1 MHNEPIILL
10 AEDREDD
17 VILIQRAFKKAG
29 FDIPLKVVSDGEEA
43 ISYLAGNA
51 QYADR
56 NLYPIPSLIL
66 LDLKLPMKDG
76 FEVLTW
82 LKKQPELKQIPVI
95 VLTLSNRIKDVNQ
108 AYALGAYSFLIKT
121 TDFEDAA
128 EFSQSLAFY
137 WSSIQR
143 DSSPQLPPP
152 SWPPKETLAPWTGTP
167 AYPQPDAV
175 LPTD

>member
-1 MHNEPIILL
+1 MNNEPVILL

-17 VILIQRAFKKAG
+17 IILIQRAFKKAG
-29 FDIPLKVVSDGEEA
+29 FTIPLKIVRDGDEA
-43 ISYLAGNA
+43 IRYLGGAE

-56 NLYPIPSLIL
+56 NRYPIPSLFL
-66 LDLKLPMKDG
+66 LDLKMPLKDG
-76 FEVLTW
+76 FEVLRW
-82 LKKQPELKQIPVI
+82 MKQQPNLKEIPVI

-128 EFSQSLAFY
+128 AFSQSLAFY
-137 WSSIQR
+137 WSNIQT
-143 DSSPQLPPP
+143 DDGAKLPPP
-152 SWPPKETLAPWTGTP
+152 TWPPKEELGPWTGTP
-167 AYPQPDAV
+167 AYPQPDAI